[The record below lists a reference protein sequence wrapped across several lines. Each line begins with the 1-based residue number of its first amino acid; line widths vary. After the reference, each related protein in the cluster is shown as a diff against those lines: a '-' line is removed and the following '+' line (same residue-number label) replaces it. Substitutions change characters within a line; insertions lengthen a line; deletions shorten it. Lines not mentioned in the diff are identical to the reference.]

1 MAQLNARARTFKK
14 LEQRIIIKNF
24 AQNYIEHIDLI
35 IIIFTKNQ
43 LIKNNIN

>member
-24 AQNYIEHIDLI
+24 ARNYIEHIDL